1 MSELSPRARQ
11 ALQSS
16 ATRATSADR
25 ERIANALRVKLGPT
39 SLPAAGGSGVPPA
52 RARWPFVSSA
62 IVGVG
67 LIGGALFLM
76 TRHGP
81 ANAVPVPHAV
91 ALAVTTDP
99 VAPVVPAVDSEAA
112 SLPEAAAEP
121 DLPAPSARPA
131 PDLLAQEV
139 AFLERA
145 TSALHAGH
153 ASNALRILDECQR
166 KFPNGLLAL
175 ERSAARA
182 QALCAL
188 GRRSDAQAE
197 LARLPAQSL
206 GAARAKQVCAASSKA
221 QP

>member
-11 ALQSS
+11 VLQSS

-25 ERIANALRVKLGPT
+25 ERITNALRAKLGPA
-39 SLPAAGGSGVPPA
+39 SLPAAIGSGVSPA
-52 RARWPFVSSA
+52 RARWPFISSA

-81 ANAVPVPHAV
+81 ASAIPLPQAV

-99 VAPVVPAVDSEAA
+99 VAPVAPAVDSAT
-112 SLPEAAAEP
+112 SLPEAAVAPE
-121 DLPAPSARPA
+121 LPAPSARPA
-131 PDLLAQEV
+131 PDRLAQEV
-139 AFLERA
+139 AFLEHA

-153 ASNALRILDECQR
+153 ASNALRILDESQR
-166 KFPNGLLAL
+166 KFPNGLLAI

-182 QALCAL
+182 QALCSL
-188 GRRSDAQAE
+188 GRQSAAQAE
-197 LARLPAQSL
+197 LARLPAQSP

>member
-16 ATRATSADR
+16 AARATPADR
-25 ERIANALRVKLGPT
+25 ERIQNALRVKLGPT
-39 SLPAAGGSGVPPA
+39 SLPAAGTGGALPSRP
-52 RARWPFVSSA
+52 RWPLVSSA

-81 ANAVPVPHAV
+81 ASALPAPHAG
-91 ALAVTTDP
+91 ALAVTTEP
-99 VAPVVPAVDSEAA
+99 VAPAVPAVDSEAT
-112 SLPEAAAEP
+112 SLPETAAE
-121 DLPAPSARPA
+121 LPAPSARPA
-131 PDLLAQEV
+131 PDRLAQEV

-182 QALCAL
+182 QALCSL

-197 LARLPAQSL
+197 LARLPAQSP
-206 GAARAKQVCAASSKA
+206 GAARAKQICAASSKA